1 MVIVEIGWQKFIMP
15 REKALLMAELLECT
29 ELYEEKYWN
38 TEKKKEKGI
47 TEDYT
52 YHVYPNDKS
61 YTMRIIP
68 DSTYQMAKLAGK
80 PEKD

>member
-1 MVIVEIGWQKFIMP
+1 MVTVEIGWQKFIMT
-15 REKALLMAELLECT
+15 REKALQMVEILEGA

-38 TEKKKEKGI
+38 EAKKKEKGI

-52 YHVYPNDKS
+52 YHVYPNDKN

-68 DSTYQMAKLAGK
+68 DATYQMARLAGK